1 MPDGS
6 RYFDTWWNRDF
17 FTMSLRSTEL
27 VKTTRPRASELT
39 RRP

>member
-27 VKTTRPRASELT
+27 VKTTKAAG
-39 RRP
+39 